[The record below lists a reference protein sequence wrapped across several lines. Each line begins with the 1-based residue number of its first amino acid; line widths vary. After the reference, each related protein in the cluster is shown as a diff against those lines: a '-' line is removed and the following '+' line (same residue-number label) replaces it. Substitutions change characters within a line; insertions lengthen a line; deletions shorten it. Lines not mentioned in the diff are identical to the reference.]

1 MSKITCLSQIYKL
14 TPLVIGLKQISLYKV
29 IYRLK
34 ASFLYVVYEIKMLV
48 GQSNLFLTYTAL
60 IKLLMFSDL
69 LNQPT

>member
-1 MSKITCLSQIYKL
+1 
-14 TPLVIGLKQISLYKV
+14 
-29 IYRLK
+29 
-34 ASFLYVVYEIKMLV
+34 MLV